1 MTILCVYYNIAP
13 EEVRQGCVYE
23 FAMECSF
30 LRKLMYS
37 SLRSHSGTL
46 LIACSEGSHSGT
58 LMYSSLRSHSGTLM
72 YSRVANGTGSPL
84 YAYNFICSGSSPLSV
99 LRSKIFFA
107 NYYSHRVF
115 SAFILHILKI
125 TLKTWRYTI

>member
-1 MTILCVYYNIAP
+1 MAATETKRKYVGKNRDCSVQQETGAVSPAVGVCV
-13 EEVRQGCVYE
+13 
-23 FAMECSF
+23 F
-30 LRKLMYS
+30 
-37 SLRSHSGTL
+37 
-46 LIACSEGSHSGT
+46 
-58 LMYSSLRSHSGTLM
+58 
-72 YSRVANGTGSPL
+72 SRVANGTGSPL

-107 NYYSHRVF
+107 NYYSRRVF